1 MNYFVFIFLFG
12 PKQAEIICDSVVT
25 PETIRNFTC
34 IEKTDG
40 QRSIL
45 RYDYC
50 ELTVEISHDSE
61 KFSSVMVRN
70 EENQTYVLPSD
81 SILFDAKLKDSRNGL
96 QLEIAEN
103 FLFGVESNLSQIENH
118 E

>member
-1 MNYFVFIFLFG
+1 MNYFVFIFLFR
-12 PKQAEIICDSVVT
+12 PKEAEIICDSVVT

-96 QLEIAEN
+96 QFEIAEIFYLVWN
-103 FLFGVESNLSQIENH
+103 QI
-118 E
+118 